1 MPIVVVG
8 INHENAPLD
17 LVEKVTLSD
26 EDIGKLL
33 VSVAQNDDLYE
44 AIVLSTCLRTE
55 IYAVT
60 GQFHDAVDD
69 LARSLS
75 SHTGTSNE
83 LLEQYL
89 EVRFDDDA
97 VMYIFEVAAGLRS
110 SIPGETEVL
119 GQVKRALEHA
129 GKAGSAGPVLNSL
142 FQHAI
147 KAGKQVRNLT
157 GIARGPTSFAH
168 IAAEVVVN
176 GMHGNLD
183 NSKVVVI
190 GAGEMGE
197 GLAGAICSYGSPQD
211 LAIFSRT
218 PQKARALAGALVGV
232 NAHGHGMES
241 LPRHL
246 VGADAVM
253 VSVAARS
260 VVLDHAMVE
269 AAVEKARIPSRDT
282 SGKVAT
288 SSRDTSGKGGDS
300 HAAPD
305 GTVDLVIVDLGMPKN
320 VDPRVASIDGVSL
333 FDMDYM
339 VARAESTL
347 AGRREEF
354 DRAGAII
361 SSGIESYRRY
371 QRERGAVPV
380 LAALRNKVE
389 ELRVEELNN
398 ARSRIIQ
405 DGKISDQ
412 AWDEMDRITRRIT
425 AKMLH
430 QPTIVLKGTA
440 GTPKGEKIIEAV
452 RDLFGL

>member
-1 MPIVVVG
+1 
-8 INHENAPLD
+8 
-17 LVEKVTLSD
+17 VEKVTLSD

-75 SHTGTSNE
+75 SHTSTSSE

-97 VMYIFEVAAGLRS
+97 VTYIFEVAAGLRS

-119 GQVKRALEHA
+119 GQVKRALEYA
-129 GKAGSAGPVLNSL
+129 GKAGSAGPVLSSL

-147 KAGKQVRNLT
+147 KAGKQVRTDT

-168 IAAEVVVN
+168 IAAEVVVD

-183 NSKVVVI
+183 NRKIVVI

-197 GLAGAICSYGSPQD
+197 GLAGAICSHGSPQE

-218 PQKARALAGALVGV
+218 SRKAKALAGALVGI

-241 LPRHL
+241 LQRHL

-253 VSVAARS
+253 VSVTARS

-269 AAVEKARIPSRDT
+269 AAVEKTRILSKGASDKGASGT
-282 SGKVAT
+282 ST
-288 SSRDTSGKGGDS
+288 SSNGGDN
-300 HAAPD
+300 HAASD
-305 GTVDLVIVDLGMPKN
+305 GTVDMIIADLGMPKN
-320 VDPRVASIDGVSL
+320 VDPLVASIDGVSL

-354 DRAGAII
+354 DRAGTII

-389 ELRVEELNN
+389 GLRVEELNN
-398 ARSRIIQ
+398 ARSKIIQ
-405 DGKISDQ
+405 DGGISDQ
-412 AWDEMDRITRRIT
+412 AWDEMDRITRRIM
-425 AKMLH
+425 AKILH

-452 RDLFGL
+452 RDLFDL